1 MIENT
6 PFTRLISFLKEVK
19 LILSIFDVESIEQI
33 SYSTIE
39 EFRQF
44 KPIDFVLKKLPALI
58 DDLPLL
64 TSRDFYDDNEF
75 NKVRTYLD
83 ELTGNESE
91 NNFLVESIEKYP
103 VEAIKLYVLLLMFLC
118 VGYMELNTG
127 NSKTLQQFETNFKT
141 NYGLPTRYQYFWYRG
156 VTNIDDFDLVPS
168 MYRSI
173 KDPYV
178 HIDDT
183 YIDSLYKV
191 NNLDREYK
199 KIFKTFKREEF
210 LAYMQHSIA
219 YSPLI
224 DFTNNV
230 VIAGSF
236 ATQFTNAVDY
246 VKKDS
251 GLFLLVRDT
260 RMNTRAF
267 NTNIELFNECLTPFS
282 NIFGKPLFLCSL
294 SDFYVKYNVV
304 LNKSNDRMKY
314 QDGLFLNIYKAVF
327 VKGKLLFPDS
337 TTKLFIIRIPF
348 GGSKITKDDVTN
360 DISQNFQEYEYDYLM
375 DPYNWFGKRHN

>member
-6 PFTRLISFLKEVK
+6 PFTRLITFLKEVK

-44 KPIDFVLKKLPALI
+44 RPIDFVLKKLPALI

-91 NNFLVESIEKYP
+91 NNFLVESIKKYP
-103 VEAIKLYVLLLMFLC
+103 VEAIRLYVLLLMFLC

-141 NYGLPTRYQYFWYRG
+141 NYGLSTRYQYFWYRG

-224 DFTNNV
+224 DFTNNA

-267 NTNIELFNECLTPFS
+267 NTNIELFNEYLTPFS

-294 SDFYVKYNVV
+294 GDFYVKYNIV
-304 LNKSNDRMKY
+304 LSKSNDRMKY

-327 VKGKLLFPDS
+327 VKGKLLFPNS

-348 GGSKITKDDVTN
+348 GGSKITKDDVIN

>member
-33 SYSTIE
+33 SSSTIE

-91 NNFLVESIEKYP
+91 NNFLMESIEKYP

-141 NYGLPTRYQYFWYRG
+141 NYGLPTKYQYFWYRG

-178 HIDDT
+178 HIDDA

-246 VKKDS
+246 VKKDA

-267 NTNIELFNECLTPFS
+267 NTNIELFNEYLTPFS
-282 NIFGKPLFLCSL
+282 NVFGKPLFLCSL

-327 VKGKLLFPDS
+327 VKGKLLFPNS
-337 TTKLFIIRIPF
+337 TTKLFVIRIPF

>member
-1 MIENT
+1 MIANT

-156 VTNIDDFDLVPS
+156 VTNIDDFDLVPN

-178 HIDDT
+178 HIDDA

-267 NTNIELFNECLTPFS
+267 NTNIELFNEYLTPFS
-282 NIFGKPLFLCSL
+282 NIFGKPLFLRSL

-327 VKGKLLFPDS
+327 VKGKLLFPNS

-348 GGSKITKDDVTN
+348 GGSKITKDDVAN

>member
-1 MIENT
+1 MIANT
-6 PFTRLISFLKEVK
+6 PFTKLISFLKEVK

-33 SYSTIE
+33 SHSTIE

-75 NKVRTYLD
+75 NKVRTFLD
-83 ELTGNESE
+83 ELIGNESE

-127 NSKTLQQFETNFKT
+127 NSKTLQQFESNFKT

-156 VTNIDDFDLVPS
+156 VTNIDDFDLIPS

-178 HIDDT
+178 HIDDA

-191 NNLDREYK
+191 NNLEREYK

-246 VKKDS
+246 VKKIQVC
-251 GLFLLVRDT
+251 F
-260 RMNTRAF
+260 
-267 NTNIELFNECLTPFS
+267 CLSETP
-282 NIFGKPLFLCSL
+282 
-294 SDFYVKYNVV
+294 
-304 LNKSNDRMKY
+304 
-314 QDGLFLNIYKAVF
+314 A
-327 VKGKLLFPDS
+327 
-337 TTKLFIIRIPF
+337 
-348 GGSKITKDDVTN
+348 
-360 DISQNFQEYEYDYLM
+360 
-375 DPYNWFGKRHN
+375 

>member
-83 ELTGNESE
+83 ELTGDESE
-91 NNFLVESIEKYP
+91 NNFLVESIEKHP
-103 VEAIKLYVLLLMFLC
+103 VESIKLYVLLLMFLC

-156 VTNIDDFDLVPS
+156 VTSIDDFDLVPS

-173 KDPYV
+173 KDPYF
-178 HIDDT
+178 HIDDA

-260 RMNTRAF
+260 RMNTRAL

-304 LNKSNDRMKY
+304 RNKSNDRMKY